1 MIPDALLDSL
11 REAVENAPDDIGL
24 RMHLAELL
32 AQAGRAD
39 ESVFHAASVLRRDP
53 RHCGA
58 TELIRR
64 IADGRSAVPDFA
76 VADDPEAALAWLDAQ
91 LEGVPDPGTRVA
103 DGRHRVTGEAGVAFT
118 VESVRERLSDVAGM
132 EQVKRRLE
140 TSVLLPL
147 RNPELGGYYGRT
159 GRGGLLLYGP
169 PGCGKTFVA
178 RALAGELGAGL
189 LSVSLADV
197 LDMFVG
203 QSERNVAALF
213 AQARA
218 AAPCVLF
225 FDEVDA
231 IGQKRSHLRTT
242 ATRGAVNQ
250 LLAEMDG
257 VGSRNEG
264 VFVLGATNHPW
275 DVDVALKRPGRFDR
289 TAFVA
294 PPDAPARR
302 AVLEFHLRDLP
313 TEPIDLDA
321 LVARSEGWSGADLA
335 YLCGLAAEEA
345 MVAAARSGTTR
356 PVTGADLSAAM
367 RQVRPSVGAWFD
379 TARNV
384 VEFGNDDGSY
394 DELADYLR
402 SRKPV

>member
-24 RMHLAELL
+24 RMHLAQLL
-32 AQAGRAD
+32 AQAGRID
-39 ESVFHAASVLRRDP
+39 ESVFHAANVLRRDP
-53 RHCGA
+53 RHPGA
-58 TELIRR
+58 VDLIRR
-64 IADGRSAVPDFA
+64 VADGRSAVPEFA
-76 VADDPEAALAWLDAQ
+76 AADDPEAALAWLDAQ
-91 LEGVPDPGTRVA
+91 LDDIPDPGPCAA
-103 DGRHRVTGEAGVAFT
+103 DGHRTTPGDVGAAFT
-118 VESVRERLSDVAGM
+118 VESVRERLNDVAGM

-178 RALAGELGAGL
+178 RALAGELGAGF

-289 TAFVA
+289 TVFVA
-294 PPDAPARR
+294 PPNPAARR
-302 AVLEFHLRDLP
+302 AVLAFHLRDLP
-313 TEPIDLDA
+313 VEAIDMDA
-321 LVARSEGWSGADLA
+321 VVSRSDGWSGADLA

-345 MVAAARSGTTR
+345 MVDAARSGTMR
-356 PVTGADLSAAM
+356 PVTGADVAAAIS
-367 RQVRPSVGAWFD
+367 QVRPSVGAWFD

-394 DELADYLR
+394 DELAAYLR
-402 SRKPV
+402 SRRR